1 MGFINLKLDEFMN
14 FEINF
19 FFVIFVL
26 LMIYLAVIAPVSGY
40 LEHNKLKRLESHGT
54 NKKLKGYQS
63 TIIWSWLPVV
73 LILLLLLFSDITLSN
88 IGFRWININTS
99 ALNKWIVIPFIALC
113 LIYLFYNVYSII
125 ILKINKK
132 ARLEA
137 SKNLPEYAKTLLP
150 ITRLEKKTW
159 VFVAL
164 TAGITEEI
172 VYRGYLFF
180 AFALIFPS
188 LSIFH
193 VLIISTFI
201 FGIGHIYQGKEV
213 VKSTILGLV
222 FGFSYIIFDSIIP
235 IIVLHSVQDL
245 VVTNL
250 IDEE

>member
-1 MGFINLKLDEFMN
+1 VSFSTAILCLFQLKF
-14 FEINF
+14 
-19 FFVIFVL
+19 
-26 LMIYLAVIAPVSGY
+26 
-40 LEHNKLKRLESHGT
+40 T
-54 NKKLKGYQS
+54 
-63 TIIWSWLPVV
+63 
-73 LILLLLLFSDITLSN
+73 
-88 IGFRWININTS
+88 
-99 ALNKWIVIPFIALC
+99 PFIALC
-113 LIYLFYNVYSII
+113 LIYLFYNVYLII

-137 SKNLPEYAKTLLP
+137 SMKLPEYAKTLFP

-159 VFVAL
+159 IFVAL

-172 VYRGYLFF
+172 VYRGFLFF

-193 VLIISTFI
+193 VLLISTFI

-213 VKSTILGLV
+213 IKPAVLGLL

-235 IIVLHSVQDL
+235 IIVLHSIQDL

>member
-1 MGFINLKLDEFMN
+1 MN

-19 FFVIFVL
+19 FFVLFVL
-26 LMIYLAVIAPVSGY
+26 LMLYLAVIAPVSGY
-40 LEHNKLKRLESHGT
+40 LEQNKLKRIVSHST
-54 NKKLKGYQS
+54 NQKVKGYQS
-63 TIIWSWLPVV
+63 TIFWSWIPVM
-73 LILLLLLFSDITLSN
+73 LILLLLLFSDITLGN

-99 ALNKWIVIPFIALC
+99 ALNKWIVIPFIVLC
-113 LIYLFYNVYSII
+113 VIYLFYNVYLII
-125 ILKINKK
+125 MLKNNKK

-137 SKNLPEYAKTLLP
+137 SKNLPEYAKTLFP

-159 VFVAL
+159 IYVAL

-193 VLIISTFI
+193 VLLISTFI

-213 VKSTILGLV
+213 FKSTILGLV